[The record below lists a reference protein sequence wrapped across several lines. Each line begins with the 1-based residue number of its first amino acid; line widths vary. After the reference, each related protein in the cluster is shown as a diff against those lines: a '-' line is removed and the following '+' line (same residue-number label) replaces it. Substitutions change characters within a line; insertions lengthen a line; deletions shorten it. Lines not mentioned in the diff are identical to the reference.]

1 MLSFELF
8 IALLLGMAVGMLC
21 MWLFSR
27 VKLKAEYN
35 RGRSESESERATL
48 AERVLGREHQLR
60 ELREA
65 FDHESAEGERLR
77 EENSRLQASL
87 ASLETRIEE
96 ERRAGHEKLEAFRQ
110 ATQELS
116 DRFRSLSAEA
126 LRENNE
132 SFLELAKATLEKH
145 HEVAKGDIEVK
156 QRAIDEIVKPLR
168 ESLDKVDGRILQI
181 EQART
186 SAYST
191 LTEQVRSLAA
201 SQVQLH
207 TETTNLVKALR
218 APHVRGRWG
227 EIQLKRVVEI
237 AGMVEYCD
245 FVQQEMIETDN
256 GRLRPDLTIRLPNN
270 RTIVVDSKAP
280 LQAYLEALEA
290 REEEARLTH
299 LKEHAKQI
307 RVHLSKLGA
316 KSYWD
321 QFDHSPEFVFLFLPG
336 ETFFSAA
343 LEQDPELIEFGVD
356 RKVILATPTTLI
368 ALLKAVAYGWRQEQ
382 MAQNALE
389 VSKLGKELYDRL
401 RVFTGY
407 FSDIGKG
414 LDRALESYNK
424 GVGSLEAR
432 VLVTAR
438 KFKER
443 GALAGGDIDPL
454 EPIDKSTRSLAL
466 DEGGLFPDLIAA
478 ELEVADEPDSMVE
491 TKAHAQGGDA
501 T

>member
-1 MLSFELF
+1 MANFEL
-8 IALLLGMAVGMLC
+8 ILTLSLGVVLGALGVWFLL
-21 MWLFSR
+21 R
-27 VKLKAEYN
+27 TKLKNEYT
-35 RGRSESESERATL
+35 RGRADSETERATL
-48 AERVLGREHQLR
+48 AERVVGREHQLKD
-60 ELREA
+60 LREA
-65 FDHESAEGERLR
+65 FDLEAAEVEKLR
-77 EENSRLQASL
+77 EQNSRLKASL
-87 ASLETRIEE
+87 ASLDTRLEE
-96 ERRAGHEKLEAFRQ
+96 ERKSGQDKLEVVRQ
-110 ATQELS
+110 ATRELS
-116 DRFRSLSAEA
+116 DRFKTLSAEA

-145 HEVAKGDIEVK
+145 HEIAKGDLEVK
-156 QRAIDEIVKPLR
+156 ERAIDAIVKPLR
-168 ESLDKVDGRILQI
+168 ESLEKVDGRIGQI
-181 EQART
+181 EHART
-186 SAYST
+186 AAYST

-201 SQVQLH
+201 SQGQLH
-207 TETTNLVKALR
+207 TETANLVKALR

-245 FVQQEMIETDN
+245 FVQQEVIETDN
-256 GRLRPDLTIRLPNN
+256 GKMRPDLTIRLPSS

-290 REEEARLTH
+290 TDEEIRLLK

-307 RVHLSKLGA
+307 RGHLSKLGA

-321 QFDHSPEFVFLFLPG
+321 QFDQSPEFVFLFLPG

-343 LEQDPELIEFGVD
+343 LEQDPGLIEFGVD
-356 RKVILATPTTLI
+356 QRVILATPTTLI

-382 MAQNALE
+382 MARNALE

-401 RVFTGY
+401 RIFTGY

-414 LDRALESYNK
+414 LDRALDSYNK

-443 GALAGGDIDPL
+443 GALAGGEIESL
-454 EPIDKSTRSLAL
+454 EPLDKSARSLAL

-478 ELEVADEPDSMVE
+478 ELEVADENEPLPE
-491 TKAHAQGGDA
+491 GQARAQGGDG
-501 T
+501 